1 MEKLGRI
8 LVREGLISEEQL
20 NQALADQQQT
30 KEMLGAIIVKK
41 AWISEP
47 KLVEVLSRQY
57 NLPIAQLESV
67 TPDPALIQIVPA
79 GSARFGKFVP
89 LRKSGNTLEV
99 AVLHPDETAELD
111 DIAKNKGL
119 TLSLSVAGPEAVERA
134 LTKVYGG
141 AGNATKKP
149 APGAPA
155 GNNKTG
161 AGAKAFTVD
170 QKQVAESITRA
181 VQEAGGEVK
190 DEKPEDKDIPRL
202 EIAPLDPPIVKLVNG
217 LLLEAIGARASDI
230 HIEPLEE
237 EIRVRYRVDG
247 SMMEAR
253 RIPNAIRSAL
263 TSRIKIMCSMN
274 IAEKRVP
281 QDGAIKVALNE
292 KEQIDFRVNTLP
304 SIYGEKIVMRILGR
318 GQLKSSVD
326 QLGFKAR
333 ALELVTE
340 AIANPF
346 GMILVTGPTGSGK
359 TTTLYTI
366 LAQLNDPDVNIVTAE
381 DPVEYRLGGVTQV
394 NVKPKVDFTFDV
406 ALRSFLRQDPDVIL
420 VGEMR
425 DFETAAIA
433 VKAALTGHLVLST
446 LHTNDTASTVVRLV
460 DMGIEP
466 YLVASAVKLV
476 VAQRLV
482 RKICDKCKEEVPVS
496 EAERTDA
503 DRATL
508 AAVERMFR
516 GKGCDNCNN
525 SGYRGRIP
533 IFEVMS
539 VKSKDMRRAI
549 TEGGTEVQVQQIA
562 KREGTRTLA
571 DEAIELV
578 NLGSTS
584 LDEALKHIMVD

>member
-1 MEKLGRI
+1 MEKIGQI
-8 LVREGLISEEQL
+8 LVAEKLITEEQL
-20 NQALADQQQT
+20 SQALTDQAQT
-30 KEMLGAIIVKK
+30 NELLGAGVVRRG
-41 AWISEP
+41 WVSES
-47 KLVEVLSRQY
+47 KLVEVLAKQF
-57 NLPIAQLESV
+57 NLPVAQLDSAE
-67 TPDPALIQIVPA
+67 TDPALAQLVPA
-79 GSARFGKFVP
+79 GSARLGKFVP
-89 LRKSGNTLEV
+89 MRRSGTTLEV
-99 AVLHPDETAELD
+99 AVLHPDDLKTLEQLT
-111 DIAKNKGL
+111 KGRGIN
-119 TLSLSVAGPEAVERA
+119 LSISVAGPEAIERA
-134 LTKVYGG
+134 ITRLYGG
-141 AGNATKKP
+141 ASDTKK
-149 APGAPA
+149 AGQGGAA
-155 GNNKTG
+155 QKNVKE
-161 AGAKAFTVD
+161 AKPFTVD
-170 QKQVAESITRA
+170 QKQVGEALTRA

-190 DEKPEDKDIPRL
+190 DDKPEDKDIPRL
-202 EIAPLDPPIVKLVNG
+202 EIAPLDPPIVRLVNG
-217 LLLEAIGARASDI
+217 MLLEAISMRASDI
-230 HIEPLEE
+230 HLEPLEE
-237 EIRVRYRVDG
+237 ELRVRYRVDG
-247 SMMEAR
+247 GMIEAR
-253 RIPNAIRSAL
+253 RLPNGIRSAL

-281 QDGAIKVALNE
+281 QDGAIKVSLSE

-318 GQLKSSVD
+318 GQLKNDVSE
-326 QLGFKAR
+326 LGFKAR

-366 LAQLNDPDVNIVTAE
+366 LQQLNDPDVNIVTAE
-381 DPVEYRLGGVTQV
+381 DPVEYRLNGITQV
-394 NVKPKVDFTFDV
+394 NVRPAVNFTFDV
-406 ALRSFLRQDPDVIL
+406 ALRSFLRQDPDMIL

-476 VAQRLV
+476 IAQRLV
-482 RKICDKCKEEVPVS
+482 RRICEKCKLEVPVS

-508 AAVERMFR
+508 AAVEKMYR
-516 GKGCDNCNN
+516 GKGCDHCNN

-533 IFEVMS
+533 IFEVMC
-539 VKSKDMRRAI
+539 VKSRDMKRAI

-571 DEAIELV
+571 DEAIDLV
-578 NLGSTS
+578 NLGITS